1 MKKIMTFCVI
11 CVCAILAL
19 NAQNNNAAATIHTYE
34 KTDGPDKNPLKGW
47 NSGWWNDYD
56 HASVGFQYLSWKNF
70 EPTNGNFD
78 FNAVENVLSRPGSIG
93 RHFILRLYI
102 DWHGDTAISQAGPSW
117 LYDDYNVA
125 RLQSA
130 NGRYLTD
137 FNNADL
143 ITQATEAVEALANH
157 YDNDPRVYAIQIG
170 ILGYWGE
177 WHVSGFG
184 DTYEINT
191 NTKNQILNAYKTN
204 FSRAKLMGRY
214 PWHEPLASTGGIGF
228 HNDFFGPNNHSDEFD
243 DSIFFNNKWL
253 EGPIGGELPP
263 GLSQSD
269 FDLMYGTAR
278 GINMIERGH
287 YSTMQGSSPCINS
300 PNSANCDGFMAM
312 HRKMGYNF
320 QIDSA
325 VFPNQIT
332 QYENLNVDLNI
343 ENVGVAALYYDW
355 DIQYALLDDNNVPVK
370 IIDVLYDLTS
380 IMPDDTIYTIPMTI
394 PVDDLQMQNY
404 KLGARMLQPGASD
417 AKTEAWG
424 LDARNVYIQFSNN
437 IPIIEGSWNS
447 NNALIGGWSVLGSVD
462 VNDGTLSTNDELL
475 STAISVFP
483 NPVKNQLKISNNT
496 NVPLQDLKIFDV
508 SGRLI
513 KSLDSKITDREAIF
527 NIDHLSSGLYIV
539 VINSDRGKITKRFVK
554 N

>member
-1 MKKIMTFCVI
+1 
-11 CVCAILAL
+11 
-19 NAQNNNAAATIHTYE
+19 
-34 KTDGPDKNPLKGW
+34 
-47 NSGWWNDYD
+47 
-56 HASVGFQYLSWKNF
+56 
-70 EPTNGNFD
+70 
-78 FNAVENVLSRPGSIG
+78 
-93 RHFILRLYI
+93 
-102 DWHGDTAISQAGPSW
+102 
-117 LYDDYNVA
+117 
-125 RLQSA
+125 
-130 NGRYLTD
+130 
-137 FNNADL
+137 
-143 ITQATEAVEALANH
+143 
-157 YDNDPRVYAIQIG
+157 
-170 ILGYWGE
+170 
-177 WHVSGFG
+177 
-184 DTYEINT
+184 
-191 NTKNQILNAYKTN
+191 
-204 FSRAKLMGRY
+204 
-214 PWHEPLASTGGIGF
+214 
-228 HNDFFGPNNHSDEFD
+228 
-243 DSIFFNNKWL
+243 
-253 EGPIGGELPP
+253 
-263 GLSQSD
+263 
-269 FDLMYGTAR
+269 
-278 GINMIERGH
+278 MIERGH